1 MGAQNF
7 VRARRAGTLCRVM
20 HLNVDTA
27 TDPVCMQRVY
37 ASTRQRATGHLKQ
50 GGHPPVP
57 IGAEGPHLSV
67 DTATDPV
74 HAESEASKI
83 AELRN

>member
-1 MGAQNF
+1 
-7 VRARRAGTLCRVM
+7 M
-20 HLNVDTA
+20 HLSVDTA
-27 TDPVCMQRVY
+27 TDTVHAESVRV
-37 ASTRQRATGHLKQ
+37 QGTGLSDISRK
-50 GGHPPVP
+50 GGDPPVP

-67 DTATDPV
+67 DTATGTV

>member
-1 MGAQNF
+1 MRERGERGLSAS
-7 VRARRAGTLCRVM
+7 VM
-20 HLNVDTA
+20 HLSVDTA
-27 TDPVCMQRVY
+27 TDTVHAESVRV
-37 ASTRQRATGHLKQ
+37 QGTGLSDISRK
-50 GGHPPVP
+50 GGDPPVP

-67 DTATDPV
+67 DTATGTV